1 MSDQPDPWALV
12 LRHRSQRGGFI
23 VTSSDVRAAF
33 AEVERRHAEA
43 LKVKDTEHQRHFE
56 IMQQTQNLASSIMDT
71 LRAQLQHVTAERN
84 AADARLAEVE
94 VERDKAEAEVESLRA
109 QLDQQAQRYNAALDR
124 LIADKDQ
131 LSLAGSHLRAQL
143 AAVQETAQ
151 AVLREWDDY
160 KTTGQLRAGGA
171 MYDLRVALEPLTLK
185 EPKA

>member
-71 LRAQLQHVTAERN
+71 LRTQLKDAIAMRD
-84 AADARLAEVE
+84 AIADAKTPVSASEMSELEMA
-94 VERDKAEAEVESLRA
+94 
-109 QLDQQAQRYNAALDR
+109 NAV
-124 LIADKDQ
+124 
-131 LSLAGSHLRAQL
+131 LRAQL
-143 AAVQETAQ
+143 AAVQEKAQ

-160 KTTGQLRAGGA
+160 KTTGQLRVGGA

-185 EPKA
+185 EPTLEGGTRHE